1 MNKRAAIL
9 LALAAILL
17 TGCEDDDKRI
27 RAWSPRAGEAPPPAP
42 TTPPTPP
49 PPPPPVATADSATLE
64 WLAPT
69 TTTDGAPLSQLV
81 GYRIYFGS
89 DVTRM
94 HETID
99 VSNPGVLTYV
109 VENLRPGTY
118 YFAVTALSATGES
131 KRSNAGRKIIG

>member
-9 LALAAILL
+9 LAFAAILA
-17 TGCEDDDKRI
+17 GCKDDDDRRM
-27 RAWSPRAGEAPPPAP
+27 RAWSPPAGEAPAPAP
-42 TTPPTPP
+42 TTPP
-49 PPPPPVATADSATLE
+49 PPPPPPATTTDSATLE
-64 WLAPT
+64 WLPPT

-81 GYRIYFGS
+81 GYRIYYGS

-99 VSNPGVLTYV
+99 VRNPGVLTYM

-118 YFAVTALSATGES
+118 YFAVTALTATGES